1 MRLTTTGLI
10 VVLSLGLLTTSL
22 PTAAQQSG
30 KVYRIGWLGPTT
42 ASKATRAVEVF
53 LEEMRALGWVEDEQ
67 FVMEYQWAEGQNER
81 YPELVAELARRQVDV
96 IVVYTTPGTK
106 AAVQAT
112 QTIPIVFT
120 AVVDPVQSGIVASLA
135 HPGANATGT
144 AMMGLGGKRL
154 QMLQEVVPRLARVA
168 VLWEATNPGAARSVR
183 QMQGQAQQLDVTF
196 LSLAIHHADEIEPA
210 FRAMRRERADA
221 LIVPVNP
228 LVFENRERI
237 AKLALK
243 HQLPTIASFH
253 HFPRVGGLMS
263 YAANLTEYFRRPAL
277 YVDKILKGASP
288 ADLPVERPVAFE
300 LIINLKTAEALGLTV
315 SPSLLL
321 QADEVIR

>member
-1 MRLTTTGLI
+1 
-10 VVLSLGLLTTSL
+10 
-22 PTAAQQSG
+22 
-30 KVYRIGWLGPTT
+30 
-42 ASKATRAVEVF
+42 
-53 LEEMRALGWVEDEQ
+53 
-67 FVMEYQWAEGQNER
+67 
-81 YPELVAELARRQVDV
+81 
-96 IVVYTTPGTK
+96 
-106 AAVQAT
+106 
-112 QTIPIVFT
+112 
-120 AVVDPVQSGIVASLA
+120 
-135 HPGANATGT
+135 
-144 AMMGLGGKRL
+144 
-154 QMLQEVVPRLARVA
+154 
-168 VLWEATNPGAARSVR
+168 
-183 QMQGQAQQLDVTF
+183 
-196 LSLAIHHADEIEPA
+196 
-210 FRAMRRERADA
+210 
-221 LIVPVNP
+221 VNP